1 VNKPH
6 PKFIN
11 NPNNR
16 LIEGMSKTQ
25 EFNKF
30 ASELSPISSQASNDT
45 TLKTSNKWAKSPR
58 NKNAFGSKKGEI
70 ISN

>member
-1 VNKPH
+1 MEKKPKTGFETANKPH

-30 ASELSPISSQASNDT
+30 ASELSPISS
-45 TLKTSNKWAKSPR
+45 
-58 NKNAFGSKKGEI
+58 
-70 ISN
+70 